1 MTRSLFNASWYRI
14 ADRRAHLRA
23 DVRVQRHDQRN
34 EVWYLL
40 TSATDS
46 QQLRLDERA
55 WRFVGRCD
63 GRQTIQQVWD
73 ALLDEYRD
81 DAPTQGEVMQLL
93 DRLDQGGLLAQ
104 EPADKA
110 AVPARNPRERKR
122 RMGAFV
128 NPFALK
134 IPLGNPGRV
143 LDRFGQL
150 PAYLFNVWTLWLW
163 IGVALFTVI
172 AAAGD
177 WNALTA
183 HARAYMATP
192 RHLVL
197 AWILFPLLKTVH
209 ELAHALAVR
218 RWGGEVREAGFS
230 LFVLVPAPYVD
241 ASAANAFRIRSQ
253 RAIVG
258 LAGIMAEFAVAAFA
272 LLVWF
277 NVQPGLARDAAFVTL
292 FLAGVTTVLF
302 NANPLL
308 SFDGYYVLC
317 DLLDLPNL
325 ASRSRAWWADRLR
338 RVASG
343 KSAQPGVQPTRG
355 ERKWLMWYA
364 PLSFAYRIFVSSLL
378 VLWIGA
384 HSFLLG
390 GAALI
395 LLVFLLFVGPLWSG
409 LGRML
414 MESAAI
420 GKRTRALT
428 VGVTSAIAVAVIVC
442 FVPLPYHT
450 VAGAVVWLPDHARVR
465 PDVDGFVVSLAAQ
478 DGEPVV
484 AGQALVVLDDPA
496 LLAEHERLASEFDR
510 LQAAHF
516 GALPKDTLEARN
528 AEEEILRVRGDLD
541 RVTQKIEGLVLRAQ
555 VDGILVMP
563 RQQDLPGTFAR
574 RGSTLGYVLERMD
587 MRVRAAVPEYD
598 APLVRDRTHAAEALT
613 EESGDAVPAQLVRD
627 IPAATFELPSAA
639 LGDRGGG
646 SLATDP
652 ADTDGV
658 RTLEPVV
665 LVDLT
670 LTSMNLKRIGGRAWV
685 RFDHGLEPLAGRW
698 YRRLRQVFLQ
708 HFNPAS

>member
-1 MTRSLFNASWYRI
+1 MQTQ
-14 ADRRAHLRA
+14 H
-23 DVRVQRHDQRN
+23 QRDQG
-34 EVWYLL
+34 WTLL
-40 TSATDS
+40 TSTTDA

-63 GRQTIQQVWD
+63 GLRTIQQVWD

-81 DAPTQGEVMQLL
+81 DAPTQGEVIQLL
-93 DRLDQGGLLAQ
+93 GRLDQAGMLVQEAGGA
-104 EPADKA
+104 PGA
-110 AVPARNPRERKR
+110 PARGARGRTR
-122 RMGAFV
+122 RTGAFV

-134 IPLGNPGRV
+134 IPLGNPGRL
-143 LDRFGQL
+143 LDHLGPL
-150 PAYLFNVWTLWLW
+150 PEYLFNVWSLWLW
-163 IGVALFTVI
+163 IGVALFTLFS
-172 AAAGD
+172 AAGD
-177 WNALTA
+177 WNALSA

-197 AWILFPLLKTVH
+197 AWLLFPLLKTVH

-272 LLVWF
+272 LLVWL
-277 NVQPGLARDAAFVTL
+277 NVQPGLVQDAAFVTL

-325 ASRSRAWWADRLR
+325 SSRSRAWWADRLR
-338 RVASG
+338 RLAFG
-343 KSAQPGVQPTRG
+343 ASAQDSIQPARG
-355 ERKWLMWYA
+355 EGKWLLCYA
-364 PLSFAYRIFVSSLL
+364 PLSIAYRIFVSALL

-390 GAALI
+390 AAAVV
-395 LLVFLLFVGPLWSG
+395 LLTFLLFVAPLWSTV
-409 LGRML
+409 GRML
-414 MESAAI
+414 SESAAI

-428 VGVTSAIAVAVIVC
+428 VGMTGAMAIAIIVC

-465 PDVDGFVVSLAAQ
+465 PEVDGFIVGLPAH
-478 DGEPVV
+478 DGDTVV
-484 AGQALVVLDDPA
+484 AGQPLVALEDPA
-496 LLAEHERLASEFDR
+496 LLAEREKLASEFER
-510 LQAAHF
+510 LQATRF
-516 GALPKDTLEARN
+516 GAMGKDTLEGRN
-528 AEEEILRVRGDLD
+528 AEEEIQRIRGDLE
-541 RVTQKIEGLVLRAQ
+541 RINRKIDGLVLRAQ
-555 VDGILVMP
+555 VDGVLVMP
-563 RQQDLPGTFAR
+563 KQQDLPGTFAR
-574 RGSTLGYVLERMD
+574 RGATLGYVLERRE
-587 MRVRAAVPEYD
+587 MRVRAAIPEYD
-598 APLVRDRTHAAEALT
+598 APLVRDRTQAAQALT
-613 EESGDAVPAQLVRD
+613 EESGDAVDAHLLHD

-685 RFDHGLEPLAGRW
+685 RFDHGVEPLAGRW
-698 YRRLRQVFLQ
+698 YRRVRQVLLQ

>member
-1 MTRSLFNASWYRI
+1 MTRSLFNPAWYRV
-14 ADRRAHLRA
+14 ADRRARLRA
-23 DVRVQRHDQRN
+23 DVRVQSQHQRDQG
-34 EVWYLL
+34 WTLL
-40 TSATDS
+40 TSTTDA

-81 DAPTQGEVMQLL
+81 DAPTQGEVIQLL
-93 DRLDQGGLLAQ
+93 GRLDQAGMLAQ
-104 EPADKA
+104 ETAGDTRT
-110 AVPARNPRERKR
+110 PARGRPGRKR
-122 RMGAFV
+122 RTGAFV

-134 IPLGNPGRV
+134 IPLGNPGRL
-143 LDRFGQL
+143 LDRFGRL

-163 IGVALFTVI
+163 IGVALFTVFG
-172 AAAGD
+172 AAGD
-177 WNALTA
+177 WNALST

-197 AWILFPLLKTVH
+197 AWVLFPLLKTVH

-277 NVQPGLARDAAFVTL
+277 NVQPGLVQDAAFVTL

-325 ASRSRAWWADRLR
+325 SSRSRAWWADRLR
-338 RVASG
+338 RIAFG
-343 KSAQPGVQPTRG
+343 RSAQSAVQPARG
-355 ERKWLMWYA
+355 EGKWLACYA
-364 PLSFAYRIFVSSLL
+364 PLSIAWRIFVSALL

-390 GAALI
+390 AAAMV
-395 LLVFLLFVGPLWSG
+395 LLAFLLFVGPLWSG
-409 LGRML
+409 AGRML

-428 VGVTSAIAVAVIVC
+428 VAVTSAIAIAIIVC

-465 PDVDGFVVSLAAQ
+465 ADVDGFIVGLPAH
-478 DGEPVV
+478 DGDAVV
-484 AGQALVVLDDPA
+484 AGQPLVALEDPA
-496 LLAEHERLASEFDR
+496 LLAERERLASEFER
-510 LQAAHF
+510 LQATRF
-516 GALPKDTLEARN
+516 GALRRDALEARN
-528 AEEEILRVRGDLD
+528 ADEEIQRVRGDLE
-541 RVTQKIEGLVLRAQ
+541 RITQKIDGLILRAR
-555 VDGILVMP
+555 VDGVLVMP

-574 RGSTLGYVLERMD
+574 RGATLGYVLERRE
-587 MRVRAAVPEYD
+587 MRVRAAVPEFD

-613 EESGDAVPAQLVRD
+613 AESGDAVPAQLLHD

-646 SLATDP
+646 ALATDP
-652 ADTDGV
+652 ADTDGL

-670 LTSMNLKRIGGRAWV
+670 LTSVNLKRIGGRAWV
-685 RFDHGLEPLAGRW
+685 RFDHGVEPLAGRW
-698 YRRLRQVFLQ
+698 YRRLRQLLLQ

>member
-1 MTRSLFNASWYRI
+1 MTRSLFNPAWYRV
-14 ADRRAHLRA
+14 ADRRARLRA
-23 DVRVQRHDQRN
+23 DVRVQAQHQRDQG
-34 EVWYLL
+34 WTLL
-40 TSATDS
+40 TGTADA

-73 ALLDEYRD
+73 ALVEEYRD
-81 DAPTQGEVMQLL
+81 DAPTQGEVIQLL
-93 DRLDQGGLLAQ
+93 GRLDQAGMLAPEAGGATGT
-104 EPADKA
+104 
-110 AVPARNPRERKR
+110 RTRGRRGRKR
-122 RMGAFV
+122 RSGAFV

-134 IPLGNPGRV
+134 IPLGNPGRL
-143 LDRFGQL
+143 LDRFGRL
-150 PAYLFNVWTLWLW
+150 PAYLFNMWTLWLW
-163 IGVALFTVI
+163 IGLALFTLF

-177 WNALTA
+177 WNALSA
-183 HARAYMATP
+183 HARTYMATP

-197 AWILFPLLKTVH
+197 AWLLFPILKAVH
-209 ELAHALAVR
+209 ELAHALAMR

-241 ASAANAFRIRSQ
+241 ASAANAFRVRSQ

-258 LAGIMAEFAVAAFA
+258 LAGIMAEFAVAALA

-277 NVQPGLARDAAFVTL
+277 NVQPGLVKDAAFVTL

-325 ASRSRAWWADRLR
+325 SSRSRAWWTDRLR
-338 RVASG
+338 RLAFG
-343 KSAQPGVQPTRG
+343 PSAHPSIQPARG
-355 ERKWLMWYA
+355 EGKWLLCYA
-364 PLSFAYRIFVSSLL
+364 PLSIAYRIFVSALL

-390 GAALI
+390 AAAL
-395 LLVFLLFVGPLWSG
+395 LLLTLLLFVAPLWSG
-409 LGRML
+409 MGRML
-414 MESAAI
+414 MESVAI
-420 GKRTRALT
+420 GKRTRALAL
-428 VGVTSAIAVAVIVC
+428 GVTSAIAMAVIVC

-465 PDVDGFVVSLAAQ
+465 PDVDGIIVGLQAQ
-478 DGEPVV
+478 DGETVV
-484 AGQALVVLDDPA
+484 AGQPLVALEDPA
-496 LLAEHERLASEFDR
+496 LLAEREKLESEFER
-510 LQAAHF
+510 LQATRF
-516 GALPKDTLEARN
+516 GALRRDTLDARN
-528 AEEEILRVRGDLD
+528 ADEEIQRIRGDLD
-541 RVTQKIEGLVLRAQ
+541 RITRKIDGLVLRAQ
-555 VDGILVMP
+555 VDGVLVMP
-563 RQQDLPGTFAR
+563 KQQDLPGTFAR
-574 RGSTLGYVLERMD
+574 RGVTLGYVLERRE

-598 APLVRDRTHAAEALT
+598 ATLVRDRTRAAEALT
-613 EESGDAVPAQLVRD
+613 EETGDAVDAQLLHD